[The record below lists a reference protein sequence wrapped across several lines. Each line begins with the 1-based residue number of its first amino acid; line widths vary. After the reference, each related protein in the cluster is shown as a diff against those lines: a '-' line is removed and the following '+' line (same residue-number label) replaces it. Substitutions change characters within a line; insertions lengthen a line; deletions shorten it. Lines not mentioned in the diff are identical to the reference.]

1 MPETY
6 TVTDNTAVWTLPAP
20 CRLPAGAIG
29 ASQPF
34 PAPPPEPWSVP
45 TCSPQPPFTSAD
57 FSSVGGRSST
67 GGSVFGRLSS

>member
-6 TVTDNTAVWTLPAP
+6 TVTDDTALYDA
-20 CRLPAGAIG
+20 AGSLLGAVG

-34 PAPPPEPWSVP
+34 PAPSPVPWESVP

-67 GGSVFGRLSS
+67 GGSAFGRLSS